1 MLRRVQTARDVGNE
15 LREIARAAPPPR
27 MASARAAA
35 SERENVRFEDEGFW
49 VAVSPFKYTGGNPD
63 VAALAEGLS
72 EEIVTGLSRFSYLKV
87 LARAADQTVTARY
100 VISGSLRQSGSQL
113 RLAVQLV
120 DTISGA
126 HLWAETYDRPFRAEE
141 VFPLQDDLVPRI
153 VSTVADWYGV
163 LPQSMSDVLR
173 LKPADQLTPY
183 RGGLAQLRLRRAT
196 HARGTCDGAHRPGTS
211 RSTSTWLWRR
221 MGPAVDHVYG
231 GVRHRVQP
239 SARSSR
245 ACAPRGPTSGRRR
258 TIECARPHRPGP
270 RAILPQGVPGVP
282 DCRRI
287 GPLRSTHWTEALS
300 RRWAC

>member
-1 MLRRVQTARDVGNE
+1 M
-15 LREIARAAPPPR
+15 
-27 MASARAAA
+27 
-35 SERENVRFEDEGFW
+35 
-49 VAVSPFKYTGGNPD
+49 
-63 VAALAEGLS
+63 S
-72 EEIVTGLSRFSYLKV
+72 EEIVTGLSRFWYLKV

-126 HLWAETYDRPFRAEE
+126 HLWAETYDRPFRAED

-163 LPQSMSDVLR
+163 LPQSMSEVLR

-183 RGGLAQLRLRRAT
+183 EAVLRSFGYGERRTPEEHAT
-196 HARGTCDGAHRPGTS
+196 ARTVLERAVQQAPGYADGWALLSIMCTEEYATGFNLQPDPLGV
-211 RSTSTWLWRR
+211 RSTRPDKRPTPHHR
-221 MGPAVDHVYG
+221 MRSPTSPWPARDS
-231 GVRHRVQP
+231 

-245 ACAPRGPTSGRRR
+245 RSG
-258 TIECARPHRPGP
+258 
-270 RAILPQGVPGVP
+270 LP
-282 DCRRI
+282 RI